1 MNDPAYR
8 AARRKLWHQVR
19 PVLAA
24 VIVGVGVFGA
34 YERRSELASAW
45 KLVENAEWAWFG
57 GAIGFELASMVIVAA
72 LQRSLLGWGGIRI
85 RRRDLVEMTLAANAV
100 AVSVPGGAAFAA
112 RWTYSQLRRRGAET
126 VLAVWTVLVA
136 GALASFAL
144 FMILAVGAFVAGD
157 KGPVSSLRALAA
169 ALACIPVAIAV
180 GLVLIRKSR
189 TVRTWSNDLVER
201 LEQHPHGHAVVH
213 ALREFL
219 ARLHTV
225 QPTWA
230 GWLRAFGLA
239 ASNWITNMGCL
250 VCAILTI
257 QAHVPWRGILVVY
270 GLTQLAAVLPLTPGG
285 LAVVEGSLSALLIAY
300 GMGSGDAVAA
310 TLLYRVVGFWAPV
323 PVGWVLYVLLT
334 RRLARADRES
344 GGVREEEPVE
354 EGDAR
359 QVGDRA
365 GRPSRPRRVEGDRAA
380 R

>member
-8 AARRKLWHQVR
+8 AARRKLWHRVR

-24 VIVGVGVFGA
+24 VILGVGLFGA

-45 KLVENAEWAWFG
+45 KLVENAQWGWFG
-57 GAIGFELASMVIVAA
+57 GAIGFELASLVVVAA
-72 LQRSLLGWGGIRI
+72 LQRSLLGWGGVRI

-112 RWTYSQLRRRGAET
+112 RWTYSQLRRRRAET

-144 FMILAVGAFVAGD
+144 FVILAVGAFVAGNN
-157 KGPVSSLRALAA
+157 GPVSSLRGLAA
-169 ALACIPVAIAV
+169 ALAFIPIAIGF
-180 GLVLIRKSR
+180 GLVLVRKSR
-189 TVRTWSNDLVER
+189 TVRTWSNDAVQWLDH
-201 LEQHPHGHAVVH
+201 HPHGHAVVH
-213 ALREFL
+213 AMREFL

-225 QPTWA
+225 QPTWV

-239 ASNWITNMGCL
+239 STNWITNMGCL

-257 QAHVPWRGILVVY
+257 QAHVPWRGILVIY

-323 PVGWVLYVLLT
+323 PIGWVLYVMLT
-334 RRLARADRES
+334 RRLARADVSAGRAS
-344 GGVREEEPVE
+344 EEEPVE
-354 EGDAR
+354 ERDTR
-359 QVGDRA
+359 QA
-365 GRPSRPRRVEGDRAA
+365 G
-380 R
+380 